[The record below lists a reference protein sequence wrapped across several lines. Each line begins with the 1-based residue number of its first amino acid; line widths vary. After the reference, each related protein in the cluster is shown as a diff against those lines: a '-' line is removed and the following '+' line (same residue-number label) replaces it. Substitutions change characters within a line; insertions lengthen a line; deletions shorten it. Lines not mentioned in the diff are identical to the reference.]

1 MSDFFSLL
9 SRRALQPAAIRPR
22 LPSRFEGDSALPI
35 STPSEREESF
45 SASPERPQS
54 PVLSVPPTVV
64 SAPAELRPPA
74 PLMAAEP
81 QVAALLPSP
90 GEPQPWP
97 ASTDLPER
105 LAPSAAVPVAPQWP
119 VPERL
124 DLPSPPE
131 VASAQVVLAAQAV
144 APLREP
150 PVIEPLSLPIQSPA
164 PAMSDERLP
173 VHELRREVIEQ
184 RVERLLPAV
193 PFPVSGPSQL
203 APASAMPMREPQA
216 LTAARTEAGP
226 RVEINIGR
234 IEILSSEAPR
244 SPRREE
250 QPARPS
256 ALSLDAYLSER
267 SKPARGGRP

>member
-81 QVAALLPSP
+81 QAAALLPSP
-90 GEPQPWP
+90 GEPQPW
-97 ASTDLPER
+97 SVSIDQPER
-105 LAPSAAVPVAPQWP
+105 LAPSDAVPVAPQWP

-124 DLPSPPE
+124 ELPSRPE
-131 VASAQVVLAAQAV
+131 VAFAPVALAAQTV
-144 APLREP
+144 APLHEP

-184 RVERLLPAV
+184 RVERLL
-193 PFPVSGPSQL
+193 
-203 APASAMPMREPQA
+203 
-216 LTAARTEAGP
+216 
-226 RVEINIGR
+226 
-234 IEILSSEAPR
+234 
-244 SPRREE
+244 
-250 QPARPS
+250 
-256 ALSLDAYLSER
+256 
-267 SKPARGGRP
+267 